1 MIKQIVLTEGE
12 LPKLEGEWT
21 VGEVMAAAE
30 TLSRWVQSFH
40 VSGQSE
46 PEKKQVTEADQ

>member
-1 MIKQIVLTEGE
+1 MIKRIVLIEGE

-40 VSGQSE
+40 VSGQGE
-46 PEKKQVTEADQ
+46 PKKKQETDD